1 METITK
7 TENTA
12 LDSVLNESGLILTE
26 AEEIKQS
33 YLPFFEQMAE
43 IKELAKK
50 INFENPTEL
59 DEKIARELR
68 LRTQKIRTGSEQ
80 VKDSRKKIHMLKA
93 NVEQGAWN
101 LIKATCQLDEETFAQ
116 VEKARE
122 RKETARK
129 AALKIEREG
138 LIAEYCDDATLF
150 NLGEISEDQFTSLFN
165 GLKLA
170 HVAKLEAELQAEKD
184 RAAKEKA
191 EAEEKA
197 RVKAEN
203 EKLKAE
209 NEAKEK
215 LLKEQQAKAEKE
227 KKALEAKAKA
237 EKDKADAILAEQ
249 KKQAEE
255 KAKKEKAIADAKLK
269 EEREAKEK
277 LESELKAKK
286 EAEELAEKERLAE
299 LAKQEEIKA
308 QAELMPDKEKLLDFA
323 NEVLPF
329 LKLPDVKSAKAKKIT
344 ANVRALLEKIQIY
357 IQAETEKLK

>member
-7 TENTA
+7 VENTA
-12 LDSVLNESGLILTE
+12 LDSVLNESGLVLTE
-26 AEEIKQS
+26 SEEIKQS

-50 INFENPTEL
+50 INFENPSEL

-122 RKETARK
+122 RADTARK
-129 AALKIEREG
+129 ALLKTEREAQLTG
-138 LIAEYCDDATLF
+138 LCDDPSLF
-150 NLGEISEDQFTSLFN
+150 NCGEISEDQFNSLFN
-165 GLKLA
+165 GLKVA
-170 HVAKLEAELQAEKD
+170 HVAKLEAELKAEKD
-184 RAAKEKA
+184 RVAKEKE

-209 NEAKEK
+209 NEAKGK
-215 LLKEQQAKAEKE
+215 LLNEQQAKADKE
-227 KKALEAKAKA
+227 KKAIEAKAKA
-237 EKDKADAILAEQ
+237 EKDKSDALLAEQ

-255 KAKKEKAIADAKLK
+255 KAKKEKAITDAKLK
-269 EEREAKEK
+269 EEREANEK
-277 LESELKAKK
+277 LETELKAKK
-286 EAEELAEKERLAE
+286 DAEELAEQERLAE
-299 LAKQEEIKA
+299 LAKEEEVKA
-308 QAELMPDKEKLLDFA
+308 QALLMPDKEKLLEFA
-323 NEVLPF
+323 NEFLPF
-329 LKLPDVKSAKAKKIT
+329 IKLPDVKSAKAKKIT
-344 ANVRALLEKIQIY
+344 ANTRALLEKIQVY
-357 IQAETEKLK
+357 IQSETEKLK

>member
-7 TENTA
+7 VENTA
-12 LDSVLNESGLILTE
+12 LDLVLNESGLILTE

-122 RKETARK
+122 RKEAARK
-129 AALKIEREG
+129 AALKTEREG
-138 LIAEYCDDATLF
+138 LIAEYCDDAALF
-150 NLGEISEDQFTSLFN
+150 NLGEISEDQFNSLFN

-170 HVAKLEAELQAEKD
+170 HVAKLEAELKLEQE

-191 EAEEKA
+191 EAEERI

-215 LLKEQQAKAEKE
+215 LLKEQQAKADAEL
-227 KKALEAKAKA
+227 KKAEAIRKA
-237 EKDKADAILAEQ
+237 EQEKADAILEAQ
-249 KKQAEE
+249 RKQAEE
-255 KAKKEKAIADAKLK
+255 KAKKEKAITDAKLK
-269 EEREAKEK
+269 AEREAKEK
-277 LESELKAKK
+277 LEAELKAKK

-299 LAKQEEIKA
+299 LAKQEEVKA
-308 QAELMPDKEKLLDFA
+308 QAELMPDKEKLLEFA

-329 LKLPDVKSAKAKKIT
+329 LKLPELKSAKAKKIN
-344 ANVRALLEKIQIY
+344 ANVRVLIEKIQVY